1 MRKNIGRVLVFILL
15 IAAVI
20 FFLPRPL
27 GREME
32 KAELIFISYHAYN
45 RDPVSLQIEEGSEE
59 LQRLNAILDSYRY
72 HATLG
77 TVFHDNTVVGAVDGT
92 VHVQFVGAQG
102 ETFSFSCLGKQK
114 ILVGDRAYHLGY
126 FGDRTAER
134 LMQELRQYI
143 EERTPSM
150 PQNP

>member
-1 MRKNIGRVLVFILL
+1 MRKNIGRVLIFILL

-27 GREME
+27 GREMK

-45 RDPVSLQIEEGSEE
+45 RDPVSLQIEEGTEE
-59 LQRLNAILDSYRY
+59 WQRLNAILDSYRY

-77 TVFHDNTVVGAVDGT
+77 TIFHDNTVVGAVDGT
-92 VHVQFVGAQG
+92 IHVQFVGAQG

-143 EERTPSM
+143 EAMPSSM
-150 PQNP
+150 LQSP

>member
-1 MRKNIGRVLVFILL
+1 MRKNIGRVLVFVLL

-45 RDPVSLQIEEGSEE
+45 RDPVSLQVEGGSEE
-59 LQRLNAILDSYRY
+59 WQRLNAILDSYRY

-126 FGDRTAER
+126 FGDRTAEC

-143 EERTPSM
+143 EEGAPSM